1 MKINTSLVNIII
13 SGVKLTFNRNID
25 PLGIR
30 IDSILKI
37 KPVTLMLFFETYER
51 IWMIKRSM
59 MHFKPFQA
67 NLQR

>member
-51 IWMIKRSM
+51 IWMIKRNM